1 MPPTCD
7 RRPTQIWVSLD
18 TLRDYLFAPD
28 AGEMVVDAMHR
39 LRHGPLPDG
48 IGEGDVVTKIFAT
61 QRAITIGAVLAELRR
76 IFRRRPATV
85 LGAARRRPC
94 RAGTCAS
101 CLASGPSW
109 TTGTLTTF
117 PAGIQA
123 TLADLQLRLQS
134 TGWARP

>member
-1 MPPTCD
+1 MGRTSNSHQLPQLCAAHLD

-18 TLRDYLFAPD
+18 TLRDYLYAPD

-48 IGEGDVVTKIFAT
+48 IDEGDVVTKIFAT
-61 QRAITIGAVLAELRR
+61 QRAIMIGAVLAELRR

-85 LGAARRRPC
+85 LGASP
-94 RAGTCAS
+94 
-101 CLASGPSW
+101 
-109 TTGTLTTF
+109 TLTTF

-134 TGWARP
+134 TGRARP